1 MHTSSYSQSAFTG
14 WGSRRSSKTRR
25 DPGSEDH
32 GRLSQVTGTLK
43 SSLHALMDLAIV
55 VLMMIS
61 SMIGWAV
68 AIIGIPLLL
77 IGGASVAVLAFS
89 GTIFLFGEALE
100 LLFAF

>member
-1 MHTSSYSQSAFTG
+1 MHTSPYSQPAFTG
-14 WGSRRSSKTRR
+14 WSSRRSSKSRR
-25 DPGSEDH
+25 DPSFEDN

-43 SSLHALMDLAIV
+43 STLHALMDLAIV

-61 SMIGWAV
+61 SMIGWTM

-77 IGGASVAVLAFS
+77 IGGACVAVLAFS